1 MILDKYRKLA
11 ILLTRKELRTA
22 ILLLPVLVGLAAVE
36 TVGVFVFMP
45 FLAVAA
51 NPDLAVNSPFIAALF
66 RFSGADSHQA
76 FMLRLAAGVFLLYMG
91 ISTYRALA
99 HYALHRF
106 INMRRSS
113 IARRLLAN
121 YLRQPYQFFL
131 GRHSAAVTKS
141 VLTDVDYVTSNVL
154 RPLGNMIAF
163 GLVAI
168 AILILLFSIHP
179 VAALM
184 MGGGIGG
191 LYGLVYF
198 FAHTTLGNV
207 GRERQKAN
215 KSRYKT
221 LTEMVGGIKEIK
233 LRGLE
238 DNYLERFISASRS
251 YSSRQAV
258 ADSISNL
265 PRILLELLALAAL
278 FGVAIY
284 LVMEDENFAN
294 TIPLLGLYAVAGYR
308 LIPAMHQV
316 YLAASTL
323 QVASAPLDAICRD
336 LAMKGAAGAA
346 RGARRLF
353 PKERISIRG
362 LGFRY
367 AKAKQDA
374 LRNIDLEIPAN
385 STLALVGGTGAGKTT
400 LVDLLLGLL
409 PPTRGEIRID
419 DTPLG
424 KETLPA
430 WQNAI
435 GYVPQQIYLSDA
447 SIAENI
453 AIGLKPEEIDTAAL
467 ERAARAANIHDFIV
481 QELPES
487 YQTKVGERGVRLSG
501 GQIQRIGIARAL
513 YGDPAVLVMDEATS
527 ALDTVTEQ
535 AVIAAIRAMKGAKT
549 VILVAHRLST
559 ARLADTIIVMKDGV
573 VVGYGDYDTLA
584 VHNHVFHELVQAGSI
599 SEEGGEPVSPGG

>member
-1 MILDKYRKLA
+1 MLDKYRKLA
-11 ILLTRKELRTA
+11 ILLTPKELRTA

-51 NPDLAVNSPFIAALF
+51 NPELTVHSPFIAALF
-66 RFSGADSHQA
+66 RFSGADNHQG
-76 FMLRLAAGVFLLYMG
+76 FMLRLATGVLLLYML

-99 HYALHRF
+99 HYALYRF

-121 YLRQPYQFFL
+121 YLHQPYQFFL
-131 GRHSAAVTKS
+131 GRHSAAMTKS

-154 RPLGNMIAF
+154 KPLGNMIAF

-168 AILILLFSIHP
+168 AILILLFSVNP

-198 FAHTTLGNV
+198 FAHTLLGNV

-215 KSRYKT
+215 QGRFKT
-221 LTEMVGGIKEIK
+221 LTELVGGIKEIK

-238 DNYLERFISASRS
+238 DAYLDRFISASRT
-251 YSSRQAV
+251 YSNRQAV

-265 PRILLELLALAAL
+265 PRILLELLALAVL

-284 LVMEDENFAN
+284 LVMEDDNFAN
-294 TIPLLGLYAVAGYR
+294 TVPLLGLYAVAGYR
-308 LIPAMHQV
+308 LIPAMHQI

-336 LAMKGAAGAA
+336 LSMSGKAGAA
-346 RGARRLF
+346 RGEQRLL
-353 PKERISIRG
+353 PRERISISG
-362 LGFRY
+362 MGFRY

-374 LRNIDLEIPAN
+374 LREVSLEIPAN
-385 STLALVGGTGAGKTT
+385 ATIALVGGTGAGKTT

-409 PPTRGEIRID
+409 PPTRGEIRVD
-419 DTPLG
+419 GVLLD
-424 KETLPA
+424 KVTLPA

-435 GYVPQQIYLSDA
+435 GYVPQQIYLSDT

-453 AIGLKPEEIDTAAL
+453 ALGLKPEEIDAAAL
-467 ERAARAANIHDFIV
+467 ERAARAANIHEFIV
-481 QELPES
+481 QELPEG

-513 YGDPAVLVMDEATS
+513 YRDPAVLVMDEATS

-535 AVIAAIRAMKGAKT
+535 AVIAAIRAMKGSKT

-559 ARLADTIIVMKDGV
+559 AMLADTV
-573 VVGYGDYDTLA
+573 VVMRNGEIAGMGDFDTLA
-584 VHNHVFHELVQAGSI
+584 AQNDVFRELVRAGHIAEPAQPAAGS
-599 SEEGGEPVSPGG
+599 

>member
-1 MILDKYRKLA
+1 MLDKYRKLA
-11 ILLTRKELRTA
+11 ILLTPKELRTA
-22 ILLLPVLVGLAAVE
+22 ILLLPVLVGLAGVE

-51 NPDLAVNSPFIAALF
+51 NPGLVAESPLIAALF
-66 RFSGADSHQA
+66 RFSGAGNHQE
-76 FMLRLAAGVFLLYMG
+76 FMLRLAGGVFLLYMF

-99 HYALHRF
+99 HYALFRF

-121 YLRQPYQFFL
+121 YLHQPYQFFL
-131 GRHSAAVTKS
+131 GRHSAAMTKS
-141 VLTDVDYVTSNVL
+141 VLTDVDYVTANVL
-154 RPLGNMIAF
+154 RPLGSLIAY

-168 AILILLFSIHP
+168 AIIALLLGVHP

-191 LYGLVYF
+191 IYALVYLS
-198 FAHTTLGNV
+198 AHTLLGNV

-215 KSRYKT
+215 QSRFKT
-221 LTEMVGGIKEIK
+221 LSELVGGIKEIK

-238 DNYLERFISASRS
+238 DTYLDRFISASRT
-251 YSSRQAV
+251 YSNRQAV

-284 LVMEDENFAN
+284 LVMEDDDFTR
-294 TIPLLGLYAVAGYR
+294 TIPLLGLYAAAGYR
-308 LIPAMHQV
+308 LIPALHQV
-316 YLAASTL
+316 YRAATTL
-323 QVASAPLDAICRD
+323 QVASAPLEAICRD
-336 LAMKGAAGAA
+336 LLLAGREGVV
-346 RGARRLF
+346 RGGQRLF
-353 PKERISIRG
+353 PKERISIGG

-374 LRNIDLEIPAN
+374 LRDVTLDIPAN
-385 STLALVGGTGAGKTT
+385 ATIALVGGTGAGKTT

-419 DTPLG
+419 GMLLDGTA
-424 KETLPA
+424 LPA
-430 WQNAI
+430 WQSAI
-435 GYVPQQIYLSDA
+435 GYVPQQIFLSDT

-453 AIGLKPEEIDTAAL
+453 ALGLKPEEVDLAAL

-481 QELPES
+481 RELPEG
-487 YQTKVGERGVRLSG
+487 YRTKVGERGVRLSG
-501 GQIQRIGIARAL
+501 GQLQRIGIARAL
-513 YGDPAVLVMDEATS
+513 YRDPVVLVMDEATS

-535 AVIAAIRAMKGAKT
+535 AVIAAIRAMKGSKT

-559 ARLADTIIVMKDGV
+559 AKLADSIIVMRNGEI
-573 VVGYGDYDTLA
+573 VGTGDFDTLA
-584 VHNHVFHELVQAGSI
+584 AQNEVFRELVRAGSI
-599 SEEGGEPVSPGG
+599 DDPDQPPAGS